1 MRALTVEIQ
10 NAKGRI
16 LCSTIFRPCGKKLLA
31 KGHQLTHEDVLLL
44 QTEGMDQV
52 WVTELDDGE
61 VAEDDAVVQ
70 IANALGCGSVELRS
84 APGGRAN
91 LFATEPACV
100 LIDDE
105 LLRQLNCTASVVIA
119 TLLNYSY
126 VTAGTRIATV
136 KSAPFAVPALQIE
149 ALLCMLQERGPL
161 LQARPVRSPSL
172 GILYSD
178 PTNGDKARQQ
188 LESVVTQKVQ
198 RYEGLRRFAAACVEE
213 EAALA
218 RTLETMLRYRPTAIL
233 VASTTAPAGPED
245 AVGRAML
252 RIGCHIERFMAP
264 VEPGNLLLLGYKD
277 EIPIV
282 SAPACFRSPK
292 GNIVD
297 LVLPPILSRY
307 RLSGW
312 EIACLGHGGL
322 LA

>member
-31 KGHQLTHEDVLLL
+31 KGHQLTDEDVVLL
-44 QTEGMDQV
+44 QTEGLDQV
-52 WVTELDDGE
+52 WVTELEEGE
-61 VAEDDAVVQ
+61 VSEDEAVLQ
-70 IANALGCGSVELRS
+70 IANALGCGSVELRP

-126 VTAGTRIATV
+126 VAAGVRIATV
-136 KSAPFAVPALQIE
+136 KSAPFAVPSQQIE
-149 ALLCMLQERGPL
+149 TLLSMLKERGPL
-161 LQARPVRSPSL
+161 LQARPVRAPSL

-178 PTNGDKARQQ
+178 PANGERARQQ
-188 LESVVTQKVQ
+188 LESVVRQKVE
-198 RYEGLRRFAAACVEE
+198 RFTGLRRFAASCVEDE
-213 EAALA
+213 VAAA
-218 RTLETMLRYRPTAIL
+218 SALESMLRYRPTAIV
-233 VASTTAPAGPED
+233 VASTTAPAGPDD
-245 AVGRAML
+245 AIGRAMVK
-252 RIGCHIERFMAP
+252 IGCHIERFMAP

-277 EIPIV
+277 EVPIV

-292 GNIVD
+292 ANIVD
-297 LVLPPILSRY
+297 LILPPILSRY
-307 RLSGW
+307 RVSGW
-312 EIACLGHGGL
+312 EIAYLGHGGL

>member
-16 LCSTIFRPCGKKLLA
+16 LCSTIFRPSGKKLLA
-31 KGHQLTHEDVLLL
+31 KGHQLTDEDVQLL

-52 WVTELDDGE
+52 WVTELEEGE
-61 VAEDDAVVQ
+61 VSEDDAVAQ
-70 IANALGCGSVELRS
+70 IGNALGCGSIELRS

-91 LFATEPACV
+91 VFATEPSCV

-119 TLLNYSY
+119 TLFNYSY
-126 VTAGTRIATV
+126 VTAGTRIATI

-149 ALLCMLQERGPL
+149 ALLSMLKERGPL

-172 GILYSD
+172 GILYAD

-198 RYEGLRRFAAACVEE
+198 RYEGLRRFAATCAEE
-213 EAALA
+213 EATTARAL
-218 RTLETMLRYRPTAIL
+218 ESMLRYRPTAIL

-277 EIPIV
+277 DVPIV

-292 GNIVD
+292 VNIVD
-297 LVLPPILSRY
+297 MVLPPILSRY
-307 RLSGW
+307 RICGW

>member
-16 LCSTIFRPCGKKLLA
+16 LCSTIFRPGGKKLLA
-31 KGHQLTHEDVLLL
+31 KGHQLTEEDVTLL
-44 QTEGMDQV
+44 QTEGLDQV
-52 WVTELDDGE
+52 WVTELEEGE
-61 VAEDDAVVQ
+61 VSEDDAAMQ
-70 IANALGCGSVELRS
+70 IASAVGCGSVELRS

-91 LFATEPACV
+91 LFTTEPSCV

-105 LLRQLNCTASVVIA
+105 LLRQLNCTASVVTA
-119 TLLNYSY
+119 TLTNYSY
-126 VTAGTRIATV
+126 VPAGVRIATV
-136 KSAPFAVPALQIE
+136 KSAPFAVPAVQIE
-149 ALLCMLQERGPL
+149 TLLSMLKERGPL

-172 GILYSD
+172 GVLFSD
-178 PTNGDKARQQ
+178 PANGDKARQQ
-188 LESVVTQKVQ
+188 LESVVRQKVE
-198 RYEGLRRFAAACVEE
+198 RFAGLRRFGATCVEE
-213 EAALA
+213 EAAAA
-218 RTLETMLRYRPTAIL
+218 RALDAMLRYKPTAIL

-245 AVGRAML
+245 AVGQAMV

-277 EIPIV
+277 DTPIV

-292 GNIVD
+292 ANIVD
-297 LVLPPILSRY
+297 QVLPPILSRY

>member
-16 LCSTIFRPCGKKLLA
+16 LCSTIFRPGGKKLLA
-31 KGHQLTHEDVLLL
+31 KGHQLTDEDVALL

-52 WVTELDDGE
+52 WVTELEDGE
-61 VAEDDAVVQ
+61 VSEDDAVAQ
-70 IANALGCGSVELRS
+70 IATALGCGSVELRS

-91 LFATEPACV
+91 LFATEPSCV
-100 LIDDE
+100 LVDDE

-119 TLLNYSY
+119 TLLNYTY
-126 VTAGTRIATV
+126 VAAGTRIATV
-136 KSAPFAVPALQIE
+136 KSAPFAVPAQQIE
-149 ALLCMLQERGPL
+149 TLLSMLKERGPL
-161 LQARPVRSPSL
+161 LQARPVHAPTL
-172 GILYSD
+172 GILYTD
-178 PTNGDKARQQ
+178 PTSGDKARQQ

-198 RYEGLRRFAAACVEE
+198 KYEGLRRFASTSVEE
-213 EAALA
+213 ESAIAH
-218 RTLETMLRYRPTAIL
+218 TFDSMLRYRPTAIL

-245 AVGRAML
+245 AVGRAMV

-277 EIPIV
+277 DVPIV
-282 SAPACFRSPK
+282 SAPACFRSPRV
-292 GNIVD
+292 NIVD
-297 LVLPPILSRY
+297 QVLPPILSRY
-307 RLSGW
+307 RISGW

>member
-10 NAKGRI
+10 KAKGRI

-31 KGHQLTHEDVLLL
+31 KGHQLTDEDVLLL
-44 QTEGMDQV
+44 QTEGMNQV
-52 WVTELDDGE
+52 WVTELEDGE
-61 VAEDDAVVQ
+61 VSEDDAVVQ
-70 IANALGCGSVELRS
+70 IANALGCGSIELRS

-91 LFATEPACV
+91 LFATEPSCV

-119 TLLNYSY
+119 TLLNYGY
-126 VTAGTRIATV
+126 VTAGTRIASV

-149 ALLCMLQERGPL
+149 ALLSMLKERGPL

-188 LESVVTQKVQ
+188 LESVVSQKVQ
-198 RYEGLRRFAAACVEE
+198 KYEGLRRFAATCVEE
-213 EAALA
+213 EVATA
-218 RTLETMLRYRPTAIL
+218 RTFETMLRFRPTAIL

-245 AVGRAML
+245 AIGRAML

-277 EIPIV
+277 DIPIV
-282 SAPACFRSPK
+282 SVPACFRSPK
-292 GNIVD
+292 VNIVD